1 MLSQTLVQLT
11 GRINTVDAFTA
22 TAIESQ
28 TEDFPDPRCS
38 ASNSATDIS
47 STTSI
52 LVLPCP
58 IPSFQHAKIEHADSH
73 PDRIR
78 DSSFDLLPQ
87 KSVEPI
93 LRAATYPDSRHRR
106 VATYWEMEILTG
118 RLNEATDNEDDTLTI
133 LVPAGVTGPFVC

>member
-1 MLSQTLVQLT
+1 MRSPPQQSNPKQKTFQT
-11 GRINTVDAFTA
+11 RDAVHT
-22 TAIESQ
+22 
-28 TEDFPDPRCS
+28 RS
-38 ASNSATDIS
+38 AVSHNI
-47 STTSI
+47 
-52 LVLPCP
+52 
-58 IPSFQHAKIEHADSH
+58 FQHAKIEQADSH

-106 VATYWEMEILTG
+106 VATYWEMEMEILTV
-118 RLNEATDNEDDTLTI
+118 RLNEATDNEDDTVTI